1 NSTIQPTAVYD
12 GGLGGKDI
20 RLRIGNGGAGQS
32 GLIGAWANAFIQY
45 CNKQS
50 VEPFLVGW
58 YLGDTTQSL
67 SYLATGEIDVAV
79 TYNEAAE
86 MQACKTGSAVERVYG
101 FRDHFWL
108 VGPPSD
114 PGKLN
119 SAGGDVV
126 AMFNQIVAQGNADV
140 ATPPTDRVPVR
151 FLSRFDK
158 SATNIKESLLFT
170 QIGQV
175 PWAYTYSTWYHQY
188 PRFPLQALAA
198 ASALSEYT
206 LTDKGTW
213 LSSPEDVTSAL
224 SVFAQGGDINPND
237 PLLNPA
243 HVILGAKADPA
254 NKEIWEKFIE
264 WVKLPNGGQQV
275 ISDFKQPPGPSGVV
289 LYSQA
294 PN

>member
-1 NSTIQPTAVYD
+1 MGMFAARLPLVGCCTGNSTIQPTAVYD

-170 QIGQV
+170 QIGQ
-175 PWAYTYSTWYHQY
+175 
-188 PRFPLQALAA
+188 

-294 PN
+294 PNVTLQC